1 MNCAVHSEVPA
12 VAYCRTCGKAV
23 CEQCKRDVRGV
34 VYCEDCLASR
44 VAGTLPPGVAAAVP
58 PGAVSAAGA
67 PTGGGS
73 NPVVATLLGF
83 IPGVGAIYNG
93 QVIKGLIHVL
103 IFAGLISL
111 AERAEFFGVLIAF
124 FYFYMVWDAY
134 ATAKAIQERRPLPD
148 PFGLGAHLPAA
159 ETNPPASPA
168 GPAPANAAVAGE
180 IVQPASQIGVRQG
193 PPIPT
198 AAIVLI
204 GLGVL
209 FLLDNIGILRW
220 HWFGHLWPVILIVI
234 GVWLF
239 ARRTGRLP

>member
-44 VAGTLPPGVAAAVP
+44 VEGTLPPGVAAAVP

-67 PTGGGS
+67 PTGGP
-73 NPVVATLLGF
+73 NPVAATLLGF

-93 QVIKGLIHVL
+93 QVVKGLIHVL
-103 IFAGLISL
+103 IFAGLVALSEH
-111 AERAEFFGVLIAF
+111 AGFFGVLVAF

-148 PFGLGAHLPAA
+148 PFGLGTHLPPA
-159 ETNPPASPA
+159 ETSAPNSPGA
-168 GPAPANAAVAGE
+168 GSE
-180 IVQPASQIGVRQG
+180 IVRHG
-193 PPIPT
+193 PPVPT

-204 GLGVL
+204 ALGVL
-209 FLLDNIGILRW
+209 FLLDNLGMFHW
-220 HWFGHLWPVILIVI
+220 HWMGRMWPVILIII

>member
-1 MNCAVHSEVPA
+1 MNCAVHPQAPA
-12 VAYCRTCGKAV
+12 VAYCRTCGKPV

-44 VAGTLPPGVAAAVP
+44 VEGTLPSGVAAAVP

-67 PTGGGS
+67 PHGGP
-73 NPVVATLLGF
+73 NPVAATLLGF

-93 QVIKGLIHVL
+93 QVVKGLIHVL
-103 IFAGLISL
+103 VFAGLVALSHHI
-111 AERAEFFGVLIAF
+111 EIFGWLVAF
-124 FYFYMVWDAY
+124 FLFYMVWDAY

-148 PFGLGAHLPAA
+148 PFGLGAHLPAS
-159 ETNPPASPA
+159 ETTIPASP
-168 GPAPANAAVAGE
+168 GPGSELAEHRP
-180 IVQPASQIGVRQG
+180 Q
-193 PPIPT
+193 IPT

-209 FLLDNIGILRW
+209 FLLNSLGILHGEWVGRM
-220 HWFGHLWPVILIVI
+220 WPIILIAI

-239 ARRTGRLP
+239 ARRSRPGGGSQSPSEGQQVPHG

>member
-1 MNCAVHSEVPA
+1 MNCAVHNQVPA
-12 VAYCRTCGKAV
+12 VAYCRTCGKAL

-34 VYCEDCLASR
+34 IYCEDCLASR
-44 VAGTLPPGVAAAVP
+44 VEGTLPPAAAAAPPVTVAATP
-58 PGAVSAAGA
+58 SSGP
-67 PTGGGS
+67 
-73 NPVVATLLGF
+73 NPVAATLLGF

-93 QVIKGLIHVL
+93 QVVKGLIHVL
-103 IFAGLISL
+103 IFAGLITLS
-111 AERAEFFGVLIAF
+111 EHAEFFGVLVAF

-148 PFGLGAHLPAA
+148 PFGLSANLPAA
-159 ETNPPASPA
+159 ETSTSPASP
-168 GPAPANAAVAGE
+168 GSGSEV
-180 IVQPASQIGVRQG
+180 IRRG

-209 FLLDNIGILRW
+209 FLLNNLGVFHW
-220 HWFGHLWPVILIVI
+220 HWMGRMWPLILIAI

-239 ARRTGRLP
+239 LRRAGRCP

>member
-1 MNCAVHSEVPA
+1 MNCAIHNEVPA

-44 VAGTLPPGVAAAVP
+44 VQTTLPAAAP
-58 PGAVSAAGA
+58 AAAPMTAAGA
-67 PTGGGS
+67 PSSGP
-73 NPVVATLLGF
+73 NLVAATLLGF

-93 QVIKGLIHVL
+93 QVVKGLIHVL
-103 IFAGLISL
+103 IFAGLVAL
-111 AERAEFFGVLIAF
+111 GQHAEFFGILVAF

-134 ATAKAIQERRPLPD
+134 ATAKAIQEHRPLPD
-148 PFGLGAHLPAA
+148 PFGLGLQQPASEA
-159 ETNPPASPA
+159 SAPASP
-168 GPAPANAAVAGE
+168 GPGSE
-180 IVQPASQIGVRQG
+180 IVRHG
-193 PPIPT
+193 PHVPM

-209 FLLDNIGILRW
+209 FLLDNLGMFHW
-220 HWFGHLWPVILIVI
+220 HWMGRLWPIILIVI

-239 ARRTGRLP
+239 ARRTGRCP

>member
-1 MNCAVHSEVPA
+1 MNCAVHNQVPA
-12 VAYCRTCGKAV
+12 IAYCRTCGKPV

-44 VAGTLPPGVAAAVP
+44 VEGTLPPGVAAAVP

-67 PTGGGS
+67 NSGGS
-73 NPVVATLLGF
+73 NPVVATFLGF

-93 QVIKGLIHVL
+93 QVVKGLIHVL

-111 AERAEFFGVLIAF
+111 SEHAEFFGILVAF

-134 ATAKAIQERRPLPD
+134 APAKAIQERRPLPD

-159 ETNPPASPA
+159 ETSQPASP
-168 GPAPANAAVAGE
+168 GVRSE
-180 IVQPASQIGVRQG
+180 IVGPNEPTIVRHG

-198 AAIVLI
+198 AAVVLI
-204 GLGVL
+204 GLGVV
-209 FLLDNIGILRW
+209 FLLSNLGMFHW
-220 HWFGHLWPVILIVI
+220 HWIGRAWPIILIVLGI
-234 GVWLF
+234 WLF